1 VLLWLLLPQALLHFT
16 KQPPTILH
24 TQGRAQLAH
33 TLDVLHHLFL
43 PPLLSLND
51 NCTLNSSFLD
61 FILDQ
66 IGLFFRYIFNPRLD
80 HLILIQYILSCLQLH
95 RFWPV
100 MTFWAK
106 HVFFV
111 GFLGELIVG
120 QSGILEVGDGASPI
134 LESVLLLAD
143 VFRYVLNVSGIVFC
157 V

>member
-1 VLLWLLLPQALLHFT
+1 
-16 KQPPTILH
+16 
-24 TQGRAQLAH
+24 
-33 TLDVLHHLFL
+33 
-43 PPLLSLND
+43 
-51 NCTLNSSFLD
+51 
-61 FILDQ
+61 
-66 IGLFFRYIFNPRLD
+66 
-80 HLILIQYILSCLQLH
+80 
-95 RFWPV
+95 